1 MKNVILVRTRE
12 LTMHIITVAAVSL
25 CLVLLSGS
33 GAFAQEKA
41 YAKDAE
47 CLAQHKE
54 ELTPGCKLRV
64 AEVVEQIRE
73 VHQACQGD
81 IMRFCTGVKLGGDP
95 GADCIC
101 FQAGD
106 RYNRD
111 TCICH

>member
-1 MKNVILVRTRE
+1 MKNILSAGTRE
-12 LTMHIITVAAVSL
+12 LTIHVITAAAVSL
-25 CLVLLSGS
+25 CFVLLAGR
-33 GAFAQEKA
+33 GALAQEGA
-41 YAKDAE
+41 YARDAG

-54 ELTPGCKLRV
+54 ELTPSCKVLV
-64 AEVVEQIRE
+64 AGAVGQIKE

-81 IMRFCTGVKLGGDP
+81 IMRFCAGVRLGGDP

-101 FQAGD
+101 LQAGD